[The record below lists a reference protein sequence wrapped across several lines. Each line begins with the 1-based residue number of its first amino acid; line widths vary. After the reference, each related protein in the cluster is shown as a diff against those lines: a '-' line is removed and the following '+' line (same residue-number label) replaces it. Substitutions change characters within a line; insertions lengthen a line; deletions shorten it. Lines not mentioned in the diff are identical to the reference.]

1 MSDQQQ
7 PRPFKRIYIIGAG
20 PSGLLLALLLSCH
33 GRSPSIS
40 SPSSPFGPGDGGGI
54 PVTILEAAHQLDSR
68 PRAAHY
74 GTPCIPDLI
83 RAGIIDKIRDCGF
96 VLSTM
101 TWRKPKTF
109 EEVGG
114 FESGGLKAVSL
125 DGLEGVP
132 EGVWGLG
139 SGTAGKGKGKGK
151 GEGEGEGEEGEG
163 EEGEGED
170 LRTHCLV
177 LQDLLEV
184 MLEECVER
192 GVEMCWRHRVVGVGH
207 TGLGD
212 KDGEEEKGGE
222 KGEERGAWVEVE
234 VTGED
239 GEVKERKKVGG
250 EGCIVVGADGA
261 NSAVRKGLFG
271 DEFPGFTWDRT
282 IIATNT
288 YYDFDKF
295 GWSDANFI
303 IDPENFFMAARISPS
318 TPSHPS
324 LYRITYAEVP
334 NLTHAQ
340 YLSRQPFK
348 FQSILPGS
356 PTPDQYQLLT
366 LSPYKMHQRCAP
378 SFRVGRVLLVADAAH
393 TCNPWG
399 GLGITG
405 GFVDVGGLYDCLAGI
420 WDGKADEEEILELYS
435 EKRMEKWKTVIDPV
449 SQDNFRRVSGQLEL
463 EEDEFLGALKEVK
476 GDEKGVG
483 QVLLGMMGVRY
494 DFTRHY
500 RR

>member
-1 MSDQQQ
+1 
-7 PRPFKRIYIIGAG
+7 GAG
-20 PSGLLLALLLSCH
+20 PSGLLLALLLSRH
-33 GRSPSIS
+33 GR
-40 SPSSPFGPGDGGGI
+40 SPSSPFGSPGGGGGI
-54 PVTILEAAHQLDSR
+54 PVTILEASHQLDSR

-74 GTPCIPDLI
+74 GTACIPDLI
-83 RAGIIDKIRDCGF
+83 RAGIIDKIRDRGF

-101 TWRKPKTF
+101 TWRKPRTF

-114 FESGGLKAVSL
+114 FESSGLR
-125 DGLEGVP
+125 EG
-132 EGVWGLG
+132 E
-139 SGTAGKGKGKGK
+139 K
-151 GEGEGEGEEGEG
+151 GE
-163 EEGEGED
+163 D
-170 LRTHCLV
+170 MRTHCLV

-192 GVEMCWRHRVVGVGH
+192 GVEVCWRHRVVG
-207 TGLGD
+207 
-212 KDGEEEKGGE
+212 E
-222 KGEERGAWVEVE
+222 KGEEKGAWVEVE

-239 GEVKERKKVGG
+239 GEVKERKRFGG

-303 IDPENFFMAARISPS
+303 IDPDNFFMAARISPS
-318 TPSHPS
+318 TPSHPA

-366 LSPYKMHQRCAP
+366 LSPYRMHQRCAP

-393 TCNPWG
+393 LCNPWG

-420 WDGKADEEEILELYS
+420 WDDKADEEEMLELYS
-435 EKRMEKWKTVIDPV
+435 EKRMEKWKTIIDPV
-449 SQDNFRRVSGQLEL
+449 SQENFRRVSGQLAL
-463 EEDEFLGALKEVK
+463 EKDEFLGALREVK
-476 GDEKGVG
+476 GDEKGVRD
-483 QVLLGMMGVRY
+483 VLLGMMAVRY
-494 DFTRHY
+494 DFTGHY